1 MCIRSFD
8 SIIVPQ
14 QAFYVVP
21 LLSDSRTVAVE
32 QDQHLEALGNVI
44 NRTKHMAV
52 DIGNEIDEQT
62 RLIGGTSCVYRGLRI
77 ACVVSSFA
85 LCRLRCHMR

>member
-1 MCIRSFD
+1 MCIRSLCN
-8 SIIVPQ
+8 IIVPTE
-14 QAFYVVP
+14 AFDVVS
-21 LLSDSRTVAVE
+21 LFSDSRAVAAE

-62 RLIGGTSCVYRGLRI
+62 RLIGGTSCVY
-77 ACVVSSFA
+77 
-85 LCRLRCHMR
+85 